1 MKSFFSVTALVFLL
15 MLSSPLQA
23 EQKQTLGPWDV
34 HYLAFNATFLTP
46 EIASNYGIQRSRYT
60 AIVNVSVLDTQD
72 QTAQQVAVEGSATNL
87 MGQSRQLSFQRV
99 QDGDAIYYFAPLT
112 VRNEDLWRFQL
123 TIRQGNE
130 QQQLRFE
137 QKFYVD

>member
-1 MKSFFSVTALVFLL
+1 MKQFIYLTTLVMLL
-15 MLSSPLQA
+15 SMPLHA

-46 EIASNYGIQRSRYT
+46 EIARSYGIERSRFT
-60 AIVNVSVLDTQD
+60 AIINVSVLDKQD
-72 QTAQQVAVEGSATNL
+72 QAAQQVTIEGNARNL
-87 MGQSRQLSFQRV
+87 IGQNRQLSFKRI

-112 VRNEDLWRFQL
+112 IRNEDLWRFQI

-137 QKFYVD
+137 QTFYVD

>member
-1 MKSFFSVTALVFLL
+1 MKQFIYLTTLL
-15 MLSSPLQA
+15 MLLSMPLHA

-46 EIASNYGIQRSRYT
+46 EIARSYGIERSRFT
-60 AIVNVSVLDTQD
+60 AIINVSVLDKQD
-72 QTAQQVAVEGSATNL
+72 QAAQQVTIEGNARNL
-87 MGQSRQLSFQRV
+87 LGQNRQLSFKRI

-112 VRNEDLWRFQL
+112 IRNEDLWRFQI

-137 QKFYVD
+137 QTFYVD

>member
-1 MKSFFSVTALVFLL
+1 MKSFLYLATLLL
-15 MLSSPLQA
+15 MLSAPLHA

-60 AIVNVSVLDTQD
+60 AIVNISVLDKQD
-72 QTAQQVAVEGSATNL
+72 QAAQQVIVEGSARNL
-87 MGQSRQLSFQRV
+87 LGQVRQLSFKRV

-112 VRNEDLWRFQL
+112 VRNEDLWRFEIN
-123 TIRQGNE
+123 IRQGNE

-137 QKFYVD
+137 QTFYVD

>member
-1 MKSFFSVTALVFLL
+1 MKSFISVASLLL
-15 MLSSPLQA
+15 MLIVSSPLQA

-46 EIASNYGIQRSRYT
+46 DIANSYGIQRSRYT
-60 AIVNVSVLDTQD
+60 AIVNLSVLDKQD
-72 QTAQQVAVEGSATNL
+72 QTAQQVTIEGNARNL
-87 MGQSRQLSFQRV
+87 LGQVRQLSFKRV

-112 VRNEDLWRFQL
+112 IRNDELWRFQI
-123 TIRQGNE
+123 TIRQGTE

-137 QKFYVD
+137 QTFYVD

>member
-1 MKSFFSVTALVFLL
+1 MKSFVSLTTLLL
-15 MLSSPLQA
+15 MLILSSPLQA

-60 AIVNVSVLDTQD
+60 AIVNLSVLDKQD
-72 QTAQQVAVEGSATNL
+72 QSAQQVAIEGRATNL
-87 MGQSRQLSFQRV
+87 IGQSRQLSFKQVR
-99 QDGDAIYYFAPLT
+99 DGDAVYYFAPLT
-112 VRNEDLWRFQL
+112 VRNEDQWRFQI

>member
-1 MKSFFSVTALVFLL
+1 MKSFFSVSALVFLL

-72 QTAQQVAVEGSATNL
+72 QSAQQIIIEGNARNL
-87 MGQSRQLSFQRV
+87 LGQNRQLSFQRV

-112 VRNEDLWRFQL
+112 IRNEELWRFQIS
-123 TIRQGNE
+123 IRQGNE